1 MCRFNL
7 FLPVAFPDEYYHGLY
22 FSFKPIKKNEFGT
35 FLDNIYA
42 YDVYTDNTFYSFG
55 KGNYVHRDW
64 EKIYSDLA
72 QSYPE
77 AYERLVRSRYEQ
89 EEYER
94 WDADEWVN
102 LFRELMWVREY
113 KWASFLYF
121 HEETSIRMYTCDAG
135 TFHIPEER
143 YFDYDAYDQPLNSI
157 KKNEYS

>member
-77 AYERLVRSRYEQ
+77 AYERLSRRPAVLGRQ
-89 EEYER
+89 HLKPTPWLTER
-94 WDADEWVN
+94 
-102 LFRELMWVREY
+102 
-113 KWASFLYF
+113 
-121 HEETSIRMYTCDAG
+121 HG
-135 TFHIPEER
+135 
-143 YFDYDAYDQPLNSI
+143 YDPT
-157 KKNEYS
+157 